1 MLADL
6 IAQRIAVRLVPVVM
20 HLSPLSGSRLA
31 LSLRHQRVFQWRI
44 DQAEVANS
52 PRGLLHRAGT
62 QHRAEQDQPGSGP
75 QHPWQL

>member
-6 IAQRIAVRLVPVVM
+6 IAHDIAVRLVAVIAD
-20 HLSPLSGSRLA
+20 LSPLSGSGLT
-31 LSLRHQRVFQWRI
+31 LRFRYERVFQWRI

-62 QHRAEQDQPGSGP
+62 QHRAEQDQRGSAP

>member
-6 IAQRIAVRLVPVVM
+6 IAQRIAVRLVAVVAD
-20 HLSPLSGSRLA
+20 LSPLCRRCLA
-31 LSLRHQRVFQWRI
+31 LSFRYERVFQWRI
-44 DQAEVANS
+44 DQAEIANS

-62 QHRAEQDQPGSGP
+62 QHPAEQDQRGSGP